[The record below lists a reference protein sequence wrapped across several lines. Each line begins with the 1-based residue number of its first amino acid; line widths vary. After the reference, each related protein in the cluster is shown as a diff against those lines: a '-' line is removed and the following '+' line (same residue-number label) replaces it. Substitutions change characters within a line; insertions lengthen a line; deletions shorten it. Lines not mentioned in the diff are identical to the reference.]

1 MHFNLHFL
9 IISKANTSFHMFVFL
24 NFLCGSV
31 LQLDVYL
38 MFKMWPITSLW
49 KYYETAPESN
59 RNWERLCNILFDVLF
74 GFILANHSGKPKRD
88 TLICLLFYFFFALF
102 PWFLVFYSLSL
113 KLLFIFWFF
122 FFKKKRWGLIKLKIE
137 FIKSQRLYAKLDEHE
152 FIH

>member
-88 TLICLLFYFFFALF
+88 TLICLLFYFFCFISMIF
-102 PWFLVFYSLSL
+102 GF
-113 KLLFIFWFF
+113 LLFKLEITVYFLIFF
-122 FFKKKRWGLIKLKIE
+122 F
-137 FIKSQRLYAKLDEHE
+137 
-152 FIH
+152 